1 MDGGPSKT
9 ITPARIVSLAP
20 SVTETLFALGLE
32 DNIAGVSDV
41 CDYPAEAK
49 EIPKVGGMKNPSLES
64 IVRLR
69 PDIVIMTKDGNSG
82 ETKEKLDSLGIEVF
96 AFSARTITEYT
107 DELLRLGERLDVGEK
122 AKEIAAELNSELNKI
137 KARHRDREVLKKAL
151 IVIWPKPLIVAG
163 PGTQFDEALSILKVE
178 NIAKDAKMMWPKFS
192 LEEAVRRDP
201 DFIISGPSHSEA
213 EQFKVSLK
221 ENLAEINAVKDGRVY
236 FVGDGLYRLGPRSI
250 EGILEIER
258 IIYDTAK

>member
-1 MDGGPSKT
+1 MKRPAATACSELPITRRYHSGTKRVLKKLFFVALLFILAAPVHAISGMDGGPSKT

-137 KARHRDREVLKKAL
+137 KAR
-151 IVIWPKPLIVAG
+151 
-163 PGTQFDEALSILKVE
+163 
-178 NIAKDAKMMWPKFS
+178 
-192 LEEAVRRDP
+192 
-201 DFIISGPSHSEA
+201 
-213 EQFKVSLK
+213 
-221 ENLAEINAVKDGRVY
+221 
-236 FVGDGLYRLGPRSI
+236 
-250 EGILEIER
+250 
-258 IIYDTAK
+258 